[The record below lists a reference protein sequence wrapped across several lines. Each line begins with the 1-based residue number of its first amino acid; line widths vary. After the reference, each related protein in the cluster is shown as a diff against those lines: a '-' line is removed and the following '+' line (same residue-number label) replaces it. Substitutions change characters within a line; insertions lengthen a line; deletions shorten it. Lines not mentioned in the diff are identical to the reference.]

1 MASRYRIGIG
11 LRPVQIA
18 FTRLASYGLRTSCR
32 QILTVTRGFCLLPRS
47 PRAEVEITDWLAGR
61 TPREL
66 AGAQLSSLPDRWAHT
81 QTAAAQAERAAST
94 VAATDRELLLAAAW
108 LHDIGYAAPLNDTG
122 FHPVDGARYLRGLGA
137 PMRLA
142 ALVAHHS
149 EAELLAEARG
159 LLDELEPFPRERSP
173 VADALSYADMSA
185 GPTGQCMTITARL
198 ADIRARHAAE
208 PPRLKAARIR
218 REPVLRAA
226 AARVQRRMR
235 QAGQPL
241 SHSSPARRRW
251 SPEALRRRLQAGTSI
266 GRCMTVHCGRTSIDL
281 VDDCCPHQPAR
292 AMSAALR
299 SVLPLRTVL
308 SDDEGGPDDQDV
320 SDHRRAAPG

>member
-18 FTRLASYGLRTSCR
+18 FNRLATYGLHAPCR

-47 PRAEVEITDWLAGR
+47 PRAEVEITDWAWLAGR

-66 AGAQLSSLPDRWAHT
+66 AGALLSSLPDRWAHT
-81 QTAAAQAERAAST
+81 QTAAAQAEQAAST
-94 VAATDRELLLAAAW
+94 VAATDRDLLLAAAW

-159 LLDELEPFPRERSP
+159 LLDELEPFPRERSS

-185 GPTGQCMTITARL
+185 GPTGQRMTITARL

-218 REPVLRAA
+218 REPLLRAA
-226 AARVQRRMR
+226 AARVQRRMTLQPCR
-235 QAGQPL
+235 QKPRYMQ
-241 SHSSPARRRW
+241 
-251 SPEALRRRLQAGTSI
+251 
-266 GRCMTVHCGRTSIDL
+266 CGRFPKRPLGIATGPTRASM
-281 VDDCCPHQPAR
+281 PAAFAPR
-292 AMSAALR
+292 RKISPF
-299 SVLPLRTVL
+299 PLT
-308 SDDEGGPDDQDV
+308 GW
-320 SDHRRAAPG
+320 AWWA